1 MKSQL
6 NDIDFFLIDNIYLK
20 LKLHNISGL
29 FYKK

>member
-6 NDIDFFLIDNIYLK
+6 NNIDFFLIDNIHLK